1 MIANGLEDDLAGR
14 NYAKKREA
22 ITVWVLEMFDG
33 RKGWTAIQ
41 AFAFSAPRGSYV
53 NVAKTSPRQRTRNA
67 TTADKSHTARLRK
80 R

>member
-14 NYAKKREA
+14 NYAKAVKALKKREA

-41 AFAFSAPRGSYV
+41 AFAFSARLAA
-53 NVAKTSPRQRTRNA
+53 AKAGQHREPQSRRRSN
-67 TTADKSHTARLRK
+67 RR
-80 R
+80 